1 MQQENNPKYIST
13 LIRNYLVKKESDEQQ
28 KINIYPPQL
37 LDFNQIEPIL
47 DELHRKV
54 KQSS

>member
-28 KINIYPPQL
+28 KIKIYPPQL